1 MSCVGNAILN
11 VVCQVSFG
19 HRYERDSNEFK
30 DILLWQKLVFAGLGA
45 SDAVAFLPWLKIFP
59 LQGITSLK
67 KGMALRDPI
76 LRRKVQEHKRDFDP
90 ENIKDFTDALIQKS
104 TEQKFLE
111 KAGIRVISDSNL
123 EMIVNDLF
131 VGGTETLL
139 TTIRWFL
146 VHMLHWPEF
155 QDKIYEEITN
165 KIGFDRYPQFSD
177 RQNLHFLHACI
188 NEELRLSSI
197 TPLGI
202 PRKATEDTDLNG
214 ISIPKGAQVII
225 NFWNIHMNEKHWDKP
240 KQFNPY
246 RFLDEDGAFIEP
258 GRLKSFVPFSA
269 GIRGC
274 PGEAFAKLEM
284 FMMISRM
291 FRDFRVELPKG
302 ESLPSLE
309 GELGITLSPK
319 PFNIVFKPRNNNKAT
334 TVNDTDKNGLIMFQ

>member
-1 MSCVGNAILN
+1 MN

-19 HRYERDSNEFK
+19 HRYERDSKEFK
-30 DILLWQKLVFAGLGA
+30 DILQWQKLVFAGLGT

-59 LQGITSLK
+59 LHGITCLK

-76 LRRKVQEHKRDFDP
+76 LRKKVQEHKRDFDP

-104 TEQKFLE
+104 TEEKFLE
-111 KAGIRVISDSNL
+111 KAGIKDISDSNL

-165 KIGFDRYPQFSD
+165 KVGFDRYPQFSD

-188 NEELRLSSI
+188 SEELRLSSI
-197 TPLGI
+197 APLGI
-202 PRKATEDTDLNG
+202 PRKATEDTYLNG

-225 NFWNIHMNEKHWDKP
+225 NFWNIHMNEKYWDKP

-246 RFLDEDGAFIEP
+246 RFLDEDGVFVES
-258 GRLKSFVPFSA
+258 GRLKSFLPFSA

-274 PGEAFAKLEM
+274 PGEAFAKLEL

-319 PFNIVFKPRNNNKAT
+319 PFSIVFKPRNNNKT
-334 TVNDTDKNGLIMFQ
+334 TTINDTDKNGLVMFE